1 MNTIALSGT
10 PRTNLGTKYA
20 AQLRRSKQ
28 VPCVLYGG
36 ENPIHFS
43 VDEVAL
49 NKLVFTPELNGVEI
63 EIDGRKIMALVQQK
77 QFHPISDKV
86 LHVDFVELNES
97 KETIAS
103 LSVRLKGQP
112 IGVRK
117 GGKLSQPMRRLRVKG
132 LPGKIPGHIE
142 LDVLDLDINKSIQVS
157 DLKYDGITFMERAED
172 VVVAVKMAKKVEE
185 AAAAAAP
192 AAGAKAAAAPAAA
205 KPAAAKPAAKK

>member
-1 MNTIALSGT
+1 
-10 PRTNLGTKYA
+10 
-20 AQLRRSKQ
+20 
-28 VPCVLYGG
+28 
-36 ENPIHFS
+36 
-43 VDEVAL
+43 
-49 NKLVFTPELNGVEI
+49 
-63 EIDGRKIMALVQQK
+63 MALVQQK